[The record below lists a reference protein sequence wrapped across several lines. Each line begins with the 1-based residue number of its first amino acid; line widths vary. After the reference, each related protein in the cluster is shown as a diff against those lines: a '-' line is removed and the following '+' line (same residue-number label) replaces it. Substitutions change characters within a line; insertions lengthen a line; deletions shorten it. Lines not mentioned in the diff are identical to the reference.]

1 MLDDPYFDVT
11 DPNMKSA
18 AASRRPYRQ
27 TARAA
32 AAEETRQRILQAFV
46 ARLRLSW
53 FDEITLDAIAQEAGV
68 TVQTV
73 VRRFA
78 SKEGLLEA
86 AVEWMAQEI
95 HISRKLTD
103 TSPAAV
109 ATVLARDYENHGE
122 LVLRLLDQEG
132 RHPALRL
139 MCDVGRRE
147 HRAWLASVFEEAL
160 QGPDAEP
167 RLDALVVATDLY
179 TWKLIRRDMG
189 RPVRTYRQ
197 IVETLVA
204 AALAFTRSRTA

>member
-1 MLDDPYFDVT
+1 
-11 DPNMKSA
+11 MKSA

-78 SKEGLLEA
+78 SKEGLLET

-197 IVETLVA
+197 IVETLIA